1 MHLYSTIT
9 HYLQEGLLT
18 KLAQASALPEGE
30 ARACAEAAVVVLVQQ
45 LAHPTDQDELN
56 ARWDMCRQLYL
67 SQLLVNKEELLRTDL
82 GWPDR
87 RRYLAEKL
95 LGPAQVAAL
104 SATTQPPAAAA
115 VLLGYLTI
123 LVLAIVGEHA
133 SQANLDPSA
142 LGHWLRQQSVPLSS
156 PSVLAKPAA
165 SSTPPAARPAK
176 AAAAPSPAQ
185 PAKRSRLA
193 AVGVAS
199 LVFVGLGGYFV
210 LGKSSPT
217 VIPDAAAAAE
227 VPASVPATPA
237 VSAAQPAAEV
247 PVAAITPAPAPVIK
261 PVALPKAVAAG
272 PVLRD
277 TIGNAS
283 TASAIGGRFNVA
295 AGRYLK
301 GEGRPLI
308 IKLANRATLTVGINS
323 TESLLYKRLVNPALP
338 RPSDVVLDRLAF
350 DAGRASLGA
359 EGAQQLGSVANL
371 LKTFPKVRVLVLGH
385 ANPTEDDAAKLGLK
399 RATAAVEELQKQG
412 IAPSRL
418 QAQGVLATG
427 TPTDNDSAERQAML
441 QGISLKISRL

>member
-9 HYLQEGLLT
+9 HYLQAGLLP

-30 ARACAEAAVVVLVQQ
+30 AHACAEAAVVVLVQQ

-104 SATTQPPAAAA
+104 SATAQPPAAASA
-115 VLLGYLTI
+115 LLGYLTI

-133 SQANLDPSA
+133 SQANLNPTA
-142 LGHWLRQQSVPLSS
+142 LGHWLRQQAVPLSS
-156 PSVLAKPAA
+156 PPVLAKPAA
-165 SSTPPAARPAK
+165 GVTPPAASPAE
-176 AAAAPSPAQ
+176 AAAAPGPPQ

-217 VIPDAAAAAE
+217 VIPAAAVVAE
-227 VPASVPATPA
+227 VPSSVPAAPA
-237 VSAAQPAAEV
+237 VPAAEV
-247 PVAAITPAPAPVIK
+247 PVAAMAPAAAPTTK
-261 PVALPKAVAAG
+261 PVVLPPKAVAAG

-350 DAGRASLGA
+350 DAGRAGLGA
-359 EGAQQLGSVANL
+359 EGAQQLGSVASL

-427 TPTDNDSAERQAML
+427 TPADNDSAERQAML

>member
-1 MHLYSTIT
+1 M
-9 HYLQEGLLT
+9 
-18 KLAQASALPEGE
+18 
-30 ARACAEAAVVVLVQQ
+30 
-45 LAHPTDQDELN
+45 
-56 ARWDMCRQLYL
+56 
-67 SQLLVNKEELLRTDL
+67 
-82 GWPDR
+82 
-87 RRYLAEKL
+87 
-95 LGPAQVAAL
+95 
-104 SATTQPPAAAA
+104 
-115 VLLGYLTI
+115 
-123 LVLAIVGEHA
+123 GEHA
-133 SQANLDPSA
+133 SQANLDPAA

-156 PSVLAKPAA
+156 PPVLAKPAA

-176 AAAAPSPAQ
+176 AAAPSLAQ

-227 VPASVPATPA
+227 VSASVPATPA
-237 VSAAQPAAEV
+237 VPAAQPAAEV
-247 PVAAITPAPAPVIK
+247 PVAAIAPAPATK

-350 DAGRASLGA
+350 DTGRASLGA

-385 ANPTEDDAAKLGLK
+385 ANPAEDDAAKLGLK

-412 IAPSRL
+412 IAPGRL